1 LSTPDRPF
9 TELNHTPPLVSRSQ
23 SPYTRSNHS
32 LRHSRS
38 SKSRRSTRSS
48 WPTPP
53 VSCTHS
59 GCEVGEYQTEQ
70 VQTICRGASTPGT
83 HRASSSHTGDMWAT
97 QACYTTFPT
106 PATALSRAGA
116 CGREPF
122 LTLPLALKVSNSRRP
137 LTAHPHFPS
146 RELQTPT
153 GPLTDSHACLRAWP
167 FAQWPAR
174 TPAQPS
180 PLALLVNFAPSRF
193 GLTALPRHPHSQTSH
208 TMPSLTPRK
217 AHQAQ
222 QAHRSHF
229 TKTT

>member
-1 LSTPDRPF
+1 MRT
-9 TELNHTPPLVSRSQ
+9 
-23 SPYTRSNHS
+23 SPA
-32 LRHSRS
+32 
-38 SKSRRSTRSS
+38 
-48 WPTPP
+48 
-53 VSCTHS
+53 SCTPS
-59 GCEVGEYQTEQ
+59 GCLGGKYQTEEK
-70 VQTICRGASTPGT
+70 QTVCKGALTRDGRSV
-83 HRASSSHTGDMWAT
+83 T
-97 QACYTTFPT
+97 QEYSARFPT

-122 LTLPLALKVSNSRRP
+122 LTLQLAYKASESRRAR
-137 LTAHPHFPS
+137 TAHPHFPS

-167 FAQWPAR
+167 FAQWPTR

-180 PLALLVNFAPSRF
+180 PLALLTNFAPSRF
-193 GLTALPRHPHSQTSH
+193 GLTALPRDPHSQTSH
-208 TMPSLTPRK
+208 TMPTRTPRK